1 LRHDDDGVAAGG
13 DADAVA
19 EAKEAV
25 AFALLA
31 YLHVNGEPGNVPR
44 ATGAKGLRVL
54 GKLTPK

>member
-1 LRHDDDGVAAGG
+1 MKVRNFAEQFFD
-13 DADAVA
+13 A

-44 ATGAKGLRVL
+44 ATGAKGLRIL